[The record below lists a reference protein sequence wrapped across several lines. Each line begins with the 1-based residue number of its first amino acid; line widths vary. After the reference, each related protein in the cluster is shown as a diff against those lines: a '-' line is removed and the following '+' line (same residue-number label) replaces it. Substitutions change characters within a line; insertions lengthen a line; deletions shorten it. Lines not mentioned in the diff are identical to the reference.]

1 MTRFAPLKA
10 RERGRPDISLT
21 PRVRFPSEVTS
32 RRAAGGL
39 RSPGGFGVAREMAP
53 PADPHVKAL
62 QPFLQ
67 RAEELKGA
75 DPKVAYYC
83 RVFAMEEGLKVS
95 GKSGELVSLLGSL
108 METLERTKPD
118 AGLVS
123 PEEDSAYCENF
134 ALRIFAK
141 ADALDRSGGSARTAA
156 KTAKMLY
163 VASVFFE
170 ILNQFPGA
178 VDEDT
183 LAKQRYAAWRAG
195 ELSACAREGKA
206 PPPPPSAGKPGT
218 PDGSADGNAAGSN
231 VDDAPASVDRAF
243 PPPGVAGAFP
253 SPGSETAPP
262 PPAAYTP
269 PSAPPAMPRHLLS
282 STEPRATPSPPVAL
296 PPLNYAEGI
305 GLASVAEA
313 QKHAKFAVSALGFE
327 DVPTAIEN
335 LRKALALLTG
345 RLAVDERD

>member
-1 MTRFAPLKA
+1 MT
-10 RERGRPDISLT
+10 
-21 PRVRFPSEVTS
+21 
-32 RRAAGGL
+32 
-39 RSPGGFGVAREMAP
+39 P

-95 GKSGELVSLLGSL
+95 DKSGEMIATLGSL

-123 PEEDSAYCENF
+123 PEEDCAYCENF

-141 ADALDRSGGSARTAA
+141 ADALDRGGGAGRPKTA

-170 ILNQFPGA
+170 ILHQFPNA
-178 VDEDT
+178 PDEDT

-195 ELSACAREGKA
+195 ELSACAREGKI
-206 PPPPPSAGKPGT
+206 PPPPPGEAET
-218 PDGSADGNAAGSN
+218 PDVSETDPSKTRAAEGDAVGCRLEGDADG
-231 VDDAPASVDRAF
+231 VDAP
-243 PPPGVAGAFP
+243 
-253 SPGSETAPP
+253 PP

-269 PSAPPAMPRHLLS
+269 PSAPPALPDVSEMEARPRARGDADAREVTRVGTS
-282 STEPRATPSPPVAL
+282 FAIAATPSPPARL
-296 PPLNYAEGI
+296 PPVNYAEGI
-305 GLASVAEA
+305 GVASVAEA

-345 RLAVDERD
+345 RLAADGSD

>member
-1 MTRFAPLKA
+1 
-10 RERGRPDISLT
+10 
-21 PRVRFPSEVTS
+21 
-32 RRAAGGL
+32 
-39 RSPGGFGVAREMAP
+39 MAP

-95 GKSGELVSLLGSL
+95 DKSGEMIATLGSL

-123 PEEDSAYCENF
+123 PEEDCAYCENF

-141 ADALDRSGGSARTAA
+141 ADALDRGGGAGRTKTA

-170 ILNQFPGA
+170 ILHQFPNA
-178 VDEDT
+178 PDEDT

-195 ELSACAREGKA
+195 ELSACAREGKT
-206 PPPPPSAGKPGT
+206 PPPPPGEAET
-218 PDGSADGNAAGSN
+218 PDVSETGAWTRAAIGGDAVSSRLEENADG
-231 VDDAPASVDRAF
+231 VDTP
-243 PPPGVAGAFP
+243 
-253 SPGSETAPP
+253 PP

-269 PSAPPAMPRHLLS
+269 PSAPPALPDHLPS
-282 STEPRATPSPPVAL
+282 GRSGPSGSGEARPCARGDADAREVTRVGTSFANAATPSPPARL
-296 PPLNYAEGI
+296 PPVNYAEGI
-305 GLASVAEA
+305 GVASVAEA

-345 RLAVDERD
+345 RLAADGSD

>member
-1 MTRFAPLKA
+1 
-10 RERGRPDISLT
+10 
-21 PRVRFPSEVTS
+21 
-32 RRAAGGL
+32 
-39 RSPGGFGVAREMAP
+39 MAL

-95 GKSGELVSLLGSL
+95 GKSNELVSVLGSL

-141 ADALDRSGGSARTAA
+141 ADALDRRDGSERTAA

-170 ILNQFPGA
+170 ILHQFPGA

-195 ELSACAREGKA
+195 ELSACAREGKT
-206 PPPPPSAGKPGT
+206 PPPPPSAGKPSDAGHLSDET
-218 PDGSADGNAAGSN
+218 PESSEDGNAAGSN
-231 VDDAPASVDRAF
+231 VANFAPASVGGA
-243 PPPGVAGAFP
+243 PPGVGFIHP
-253 SPGSETAPP
+253 SPGLEAAPP

-269 PSAPPAMPRHLLS
+269 PSAPPAMQHHLLS
-282 STEPRATPSPPVAL
+282 GSDARMGKQSPPYGAVFKPRATPSPPAAL
-296 PPLNYAEGI
+296 PPVNYAEGI
-305 GLASVAEA
+305 GVASVAEA

-335 LRKALALLTG
+335 LQKALALLTG
-345 RLAVDERD
+345 RLAVDGCD

>member
-1 MTRFAPLKA
+1 
-10 RERGRPDISLT
+10 
-21 PRVRFPSEVTS
+21 
-32 RRAAGGL
+32 
-39 RSPGGFGVAREMAP
+39 MAP

-95 GKSGELVSLLGSL
+95 DKSGEMIATLGSL

-123 PEEDSAYCENF
+123 PEEDCAYCENF

-141 ADALDRSGGSARTAA
+141 ADALDRGGGAGRPKTA

-170 ILNQFPGA
+170 ILHQFPNA
-178 VDEDT
+178 PDEDT

-195 ELSACAREGKA
+195 ELSACAREGKT
-206 PPPPPSAGKPGT
+206 PPPPPGEAET
-218 PDGSADGNAAGSN
+218 PDVSETDAAIGGDAVSSRLEENADG
-231 VDDAPASVDRAF
+231 VDAP
-243 PPPGVAGAFP
+243 
-253 SPGSETAPP
+253 PP

-269 PSAPPAMPRHLLS
+269 PSAPPALPDVSEMEARNPKPRGDADAREVTRVGTHS
-282 STEPRATPSPPVAL
+282 FANAATPSPPARL
-296 PPLNYAEGI
+296 PPVNYAEGI
-305 GLASVAEA
+305 GVASVAEA
-313 QKHAKFAVSALGFE
+313 QKHAKFAVSALAHE

-345 RLAVDERD
+345 RLAADGSD

>member
-1 MTRFAPLKA
+1 
-10 RERGRPDISLT
+10 
-21 PRVRFPSEVTS
+21 
-32 RRAAGGL
+32 
-39 RSPGGFGVAREMAP
+39 MAL

-95 GKSGELVSLLGSL
+95 GKSTELVSVLGSL

-141 ADALDRSGGSARTAA
+141 ADALDRRDGSGSERTAA

-170 ILNQFPGA
+170 ICHQFPGA

-195 ELSACAREGKA
+195 ELSACAREGKT
-206 PPPPPSAGKPGT
+206 PPPPPSAGKPSDAGHLSDEM
-218 PDGSADGNAAGSN
+218 PESSADGNAAGSN
-231 VDDAPASVDRAF
+231 VDDAPALTFVGGA
-243 PPPGVAGAFP
+243 PPGVAGAFP
-253 SPGSETAPP
+253 SPGLEASPP

-269 PSAPPAMPRHLLS
+269 PSAPPAMPNHLLS
-282 STEPRATPSPPVAL
+282 GSDALGAVSKPRATPPPPPAPPPV
-296 PPLNYAEGI
+296 NYAEGI
-305 GLASVAEA
+305 CVASVAEA

-335 LRKALALLTG
+335 LQKALALLTG
-345 RLAVDERD
+345 RLAVDGCD

>member
-1 MTRFAPLKA
+1 M
-10 RERGRPDISLT
+10 
-21 PRVRFPSEVTS
+21 
-32 RRAAGGL
+32 
-39 RSPGGFGVAREMAP
+39 SPP
-53 PADPHVKAL
+53 PDPHVKAL

-95 GKSGELVSLLGSL
+95 DKSGEMIATLGSL

-123 PEEDSAYCENF
+123 PEEDCAYCENF

-141 ADALDRSGGSARTAA
+141 ADALDRGGGAGRTKTA

-170 ILNQFPGA
+170 ILHQFPNA
-178 VDEDT
+178 PDEDT

-195 ELSACAREGKA
+195 ELSACAREGKT
-206 PPPPPSAGKPGT
+206 PPPPPGEAET
-218 PDGSADGNAAGSN
+218 PDVSETGAWTRAAIGGDAVSSRLEENADG
-231 VDDAPASVDRAF
+231 VDTP
-243 PPPGVAGAFP
+243 
-253 SPGSETAPP
+253 PP

-269 PSAPPAMPRHLLS
+269 PSAPPALPDHLS
-282 STEPRATPSPPVAL
+282 SKSGEARPRARGDADAREVTRFGTSFANAATPSPPARL
-296 PPLNYAEGI
+296 PPVNYAEGI
-305 GLASVAEA
+305 GVASVAEA

-345 RLAVDERD
+345 RLAADGSD

>member
-1 MTRFAPLKA
+1 M
-10 RERGRPDISLT
+10 
-21 PRVRFPSEVTS
+21 TS
-32 RRAAGGL
+32 RRAAGEL
-39 RSPGGFGVAREMAP
+39 RSLGGSVPREMAP
-53 PADPHVKAL
+53 PVDPHVKAL

-95 GKSGELVSLLGSL
+95 NKSSELIALLGTL
-108 METLERTKPD
+108 METLERTKPN

-123 PEEDSAYCENF
+123 PEDDGAYCENF

-141 ADALDRSGGSARTAA
+141 ADALDRSGEARQPAA

-170 ILNQFPGA
+170 ILHQFPGA
-178 VDEDT
+178 ADEDT

-195 ELSACAREGKA
+195 ELSACAREGRI
-206 PPPPPSAGKPGT
+206 PPPPPSATKPET
-218 PDGSADGNAAGSN
+218 PERAAGGEDARVDDDARVAPARVDGSEAN
-231 VDDAPASVDRAF
+231 VDGSEARSAFDF
-243 PPPGVAGAFP
+243 PPV
-253 SPGSETAPP
+253 
-262 PPAAYTP
+262 PAAYTP
-269 PSAPPAMPRHLLS
+269 PSAPPAPPRHAVVGS
-282 STEPRATPSPPVAL
+282 GPPYARKGEEENAGADASRAAPSPPARL
-296 PPLNYAEGI
+296 PPVTYAEGI
-305 GLASVAEA
+305 GVASVAEA

-335 LRKALALLTG
+335 LQKALALLTG
-345 RLAVDERD
+345 RLAVDGSD

>member
-1 MTRFAPLKA
+1 
-10 RERGRPDISLT
+10 
-21 PRVRFPSEVTS
+21 
-32 RRAAGGL
+32 
-39 RSPGGFGVAREMAP
+39 MAP

-95 GKSGELVSLLGSL
+95 DKSGEMIATLGSL

-123 PEEDSAYCENF
+123 PEEDCAYCENF

-141 ADALDRSGGSARTAA
+141 ADALDRGGGAGRPKTA

-170 ILNQFPGA
+170 ILHQFPNA
-178 VDEDT
+178 PDEDT

-195 ELSACAREGKA
+195 ELSACAREGKT
-206 PPPPPSAGKPGT
+206 PPPPPGEAET
-218 PDGSADGNAAGSN
+218 PDVSETEARTRAEIGGDAVSSRLEENADTQEN
-231 VDDAPASVDRAF
+231 VDTP
-243 PPPGVAGAFP
+243 
-253 SPGSETAPP
+253 PP

-269 PSAPPAMPRHLLS
+269 PSAPPALPDVSEMEARNPKPRGDADAREVTRVGTS
-282 STEPRATPSPPVAL
+282 FANAATPSPPARL
-296 PPLNYAEGI
+296 PPVNYAEGI
-305 GLASVAEA
+305 GVASVAEA

-345 RLAVDERD
+345 RLAADGSD

>member
-1 MTRFAPLKA
+1 
-10 RERGRPDISLT
+10 
-21 PRVRFPSEVTS
+21 
-32 RRAAGGL
+32 
-39 RSPGGFGVAREMAP
+39 MAP
-53 PADPHVKAL
+53 PADPHVKGL

-95 GKSGELVSLLGSL
+95 DKSGEMIATLGSL

-123 PEEDSAYCENF
+123 PEEDCAYCENF

-141 ADALDRSGGSARTAA
+141 ADALDRGGGAGRTKTA

-170 ILNQFPGA
+170 ILHQFPNA
-178 VDEDT
+178 PDEDT

-195 ELSACAREGKA
+195 ELSACAREGKT
-206 PPPPPSAGKPGT
+206 PPSPPGEAET
-218 PDGSADGNAAGSN
+218 PDVSETEGWTRAAIGGDAVSSRLEENADG
-231 VDDAPASVDRAF
+231 VDTP
-243 PPPGVAGAFP
+243 
-253 SPGSETAPP
+253 PP

-269 PSAPPAMPRHLLS
+269 PSAPPALPDVSEMEARPRARGDADAREVTRVGTS
-282 STEPRATPSPPVAL
+282 FANAATPSPPARL
-296 PPLNYAEGI
+296 PPVNYAEGI
-305 GLASVAEA
+305 GVASVAEA

-345 RLAVDERD
+345 RLAADGSD

>member
-1 MTRFAPLKA
+1 MFQ
-10 RERGRPDISLT
+10 GRPAYS
-21 PRVRFPSEVTS
+21 P
-32 RRAAGGL
+32 AAGGL
-39 RSPGGFGVAREMAP
+39 RSLGGSAPREMAP
-53 PADPHVKAL
+53 PADPHVKGL

-95 GKSGELVSLLGSL
+95 DKSGEMIATLGSL

-123 PEEDSAYCENF
+123 PEEDCAYCENF

-141 ADALDRSGGSARTAA
+141 ADALDRGGGAGRTKTA
-156 KTAKMLY
+156 KTAKILY

-170 ILNQFPGA
+170 ILHQFPNA
-178 VDEDT
+178 PDEDT

-195 ELSACAREGKA
+195 ELSACAREGKT
-206 PPPPPSAGKPGT
+206 PPPPPGEAET
-218 PDGSADGNAAGSN
+218 PDVSETEGWTRAAIGGDAVSSRLEENADG
-231 VDDAPASVDRAF
+231 VDTP
-243 PPPGVAGAFP
+243 
-253 SPGSETAPP
+253 PP

-269 PSAPPAMPRHLLS
+269 PSAPPALPDVSEMEARPRARGDADAREVTRVGTS
-282 STEPRATPSPPVAL
+282 FANAATPSPPARL
-296 PPLNYAEGI
+296 PPVNYAEGI
-305 GLASVAEA
+305 GVASVAEA

-345 RLAVDERD
+345 RLAADGSD

>member
-1 MTRFAPLKA
+1 M
-10 RERGRPDISLT
+10 
-21 PRVRFPSEVTS
+21 
-32 RRAAGGL
+32 
-39 RSPGGFGVAREMAP
+39 SPP
-53 PADPHVKAL
+53 PDPHVKAL

-95 GKSGELVSLLGSL
+95 NKSGELTALLGSL

-141 ADALDRSGGSARTAA
+141 ADALDRSGEARHPAA

-178 VDEDT
+178 EDQDT

-195 ELSACAREGKA
+195 ELSACAREGKT
-206 PPPPPSAGKPGT
+206 PPPPPSATKPETPQETVFAAAGGDDADVDAEGT
-218 PDGSADGNAAGSN
+218 AEVEPAPAFVRRPEAGSAF
-231 VDDAPASVDRAF
+231 DAP
-243 PPPGVAGAFP
+243 PL
-253 SPGSETAPP
+253 
-262 PPAAYTP
+262 PAAYTP
-269 PSAPPAMPRHLLS
+269 PSAPPAPPRHVGS
-282 STEPRATPSPPVAL
+282 GSGPPGARKQKGADESAVANAATPSPPARL
-296 PPLNYAEGI
+296 PPVTYAENI
-305 GLASVAEA
+305 CISSVAEA

-335 LRKALALLTG
+335 LQRALALLTG
-345 RLAVDERD
+345 RLAVDGSD

>member
-1 MTRFAPLKA
+1 M
-10 RERGRPDISLT
+10 
-21 PRVRFPSEVTS
+21 
-32 RRAAGGL
+32 
-39 RSPGGFGVAREMAP
+39 SPP
-53 PADPHVKAL
+53 PDPHVKAL

-95 GKSGELVSLLGSL
+95 NKSGELTALLGSL

-141 ADALDRSGGSARTAA
+141 ADALDRGGGAGRAKTA

-170 ILNQFPGA
+170 ILHQFPNA
-178 VDEDT
+178 PDEDT

-195 ELSACAREGKA
+195 ELSACAREGKT
-206 PPPPPSAGKPGT
+206 PPPPPGEAET
-218 PDGSADGNAAGSN
+218 PDVSETGAWTRAAIGGDAVSSRLEENADG
-231 VDDAPASVDRAF
+231 VDTP
-243 PPPGVAGAFP
+243 
-253 SPGSETAPP
+253 PP

-269 PSAPPAMPRHLLS
+269 PSAPPALPDVSEMEARPRARGDADAREVTRVGTS
-282 STEPRATPSPPVAL
+282 FANAATPSPPARL
-296 PPLNYAEGI
+296 PPVNYAEGI
-305 GLASVAEA
+305 GVASVAEA

-345 RLAVDERD
+345 RLAADGSD

>member
-1 MTRFAPLKA
+1 MT
-10 RERGRPDISLT
+10 
-21 PRVRFPSEVTS
+21 
-32 RRAAGGL
+32 
-39 RSPGGFGVAREMAP
+39 P

-62 QPFLQ
+62 QPLLQ

-95 GKSGELVSLLGSL
+95 DKSGEMIATLGSL

-118 AGLVS
+118 AGLIS
-123 PEEDSAYCENF
+123 PEEDCAYCENF

-141 ADALDRSGGSARTAA
+141 ADALDRGGTTAAAGRAKTA

-170 ILNQFPGA
+170 ILHQFPNA
-178 VDEDT
+178 PDEDT

-195 ELSACAREGKA
+195 ELSACAREGKT
-206 PPPPPSAGKPGT
+206 PPPPPGEAERSDVSETEARTRAAGG
-218 PDGSADGNAAGSN
+218 DAVSSGGDLEGDADG
-231 VDDAPASVDRAF
+231 VEMP
-243 PPPGVAGAFP
+243 
-253 SPGSETAPP
+253 TPP

-269 PSAPPAMPRHLLS
+269 PSAPPALPDHLS
-282 STEPRATPSPPVAL
+282 SKSGEARPRARGDADAREVTRFGTSFANAATPSPPARL
-296 PPLNYAEGI
+296 PPVNYAEGI
-305 GLASVAEA
+305 GVASVAEA

-345 RLAVDERD
+345 RLAADGSD

>member
-1 MTRFAPLKA
+1 
-10 RERGRPDISLT
+10 
-21 PRVRFPSEVTS
+21 
-32 RRAAGGL
+32 
-39 RSPGGFGVAREMAP
+39 MAL

-95 GKSGELVSLLGSL
+95 GKSNELVSVLGSL

-141 ADALDRSGGSARTAA
+141 ADALDRRDGSERTAA

-170 ILNQFPGA
+170 ILHQFPGA

-195 ELSACAREGKA
+195 ELSACAREGKT
-206 PPPPPSAGKPGT
+206 PPPPPSAEKPSDAGHLSDEM
-218 PDGSADGNAAGSN
+218 PESSADGNAAGSN
-231 VDDAPASVDRAF
+231 VNEPLPASTFVGGA
-243 PPPGVAGAFP
+243 PPGVGFINP
-253 SPGSETAPP
+253 SPGLEPAPP

-269 PSAPPAMPRHLLS
+269 PSAPPAMPNHLLS
-282 STEPRATPSPPVAL
+282 GSDAPGAGSKPRATPSPPAAL
-296 PPLNYAEGI
+296 PPVNYAEGI
-305 GLASVAEA
+305 GVASVAEA

-335 LRKALALLTG
+335 LQKALALLTG
-345 RLAVDERD
+345 RLAVDGRD

>member
-1 MTRFAPLKA
+1 
-10 RERGRPDISLT
+10 
-21 PRVRFPSEVTS
+21 
-32 RRAAGGL
+32 
-39 RSPGGFGVAREMAP
+39 MAP

-95 GKSGELVSLLGSL
+95 DKSGEMIATLGSL

-123 PEEDSAYCENF
+123 LEEDCAYCENF

-141 ADALDRSGGSARTAA
+141 ADALDRGGGAGRPKTA

-170 ILNQFPGA
+170 ILHQFPNA
-178 VDEDT
+178 PDEDT

-195 ELSACAREGKA
+195 ELSACAREGKT
-206 PPPPPSAGKPGT
+206 PPPPPGEAET
-218 PDGSADGNAAGSN
+218 PDVSETEARTRAANGGDAGSSRLEENADG
-231 VDDAPASVDRAF
+231 VDTP
-243 PPPGVAGAFP
+243 
-253 SPGSETAPP
+253 PP

-269 PSAPPAMPRHLLS
+269 PSAPPAMPNHLLS
-282 STEPRATPSPPVAL
+282 GSDAPGAVSKPRATPSPPAAL
-296 PPLNYAEGI
+296 PPVNYAEGI
-305 GLASVAEA
+305 GVASVALDAE
-313 QKHAKFAVSALGFE
+313 QCSKPL
-327 DVPTAIEN
+327 
-335 LRKALALLTG
+335 
-345 RLAVDERD
+345 

>member
-1 MTRFAPLKA
+1 MF
-10 RERGRPDISLT
+10 RGRPAYS
-21 PRVRFPSEVTS
+21 P
-32 RRAAGGL
+32 AAGGL
-39 RSPGGFGVAREMAP
+39 RSLGGSAPREMAP

-95 GKSGELVSLLGSL
+95 DKTGEMIATLGSL

-118 AGLVS
+118 AGLIS
-123 PEEDSAYCENF
+123 PEEDCAYCENF

-141 ADALDRSGGSARTAA
+141 ADALDRGGGAGRAKTA

-170 ILNQFPGA
+170 ILHQFPNA
-178 VDEDT
+178 PDEDT

-195 ELSACAREGKA
+195 ELSACAREGKT
-206 PPPPPSAGKPGT
+206 PPPPPGEAETSDVSETEARTRAAGGEAVSSGLEG
-218 PDGSADGNAAGSN
+218 DADGIEM
-231 VDDAPASVDRAF
+231 P
-243 PPPGVAGAFP
+243 
-253 SPGSETAPP
+253 TPP

-269 PSAPPAMPRHLLS
+269 PSAPPALPDHFPSGSSGSGEARPRARGDADAREVTRVGTS
-282 STEPRATPSPPVAL
+282 FANAATPSPPARL
-296 PPLNYAEGI
+296 PPVNYAEGI
-305 GLASVAEA
+305 GVASVAEA

-345 RLAVDERD
+345 RLVADGSD

>member
-1 MTRFAPLKA
+1 MF
-10 RERGRPDISLT
+10 RGRPAYS
-21 PRVRFPSEVTS
+21 P
-32 RRAAGGL
+32 AAGGL
-39 RSPGGFGVAREMAP
+39 RSLGGSAPREMTP
-53 PADPHVKAL
+53 SADPHVKAL

-95 GKSGELVSLLGSL
+95 DKSGEMIATLGSL

-118 AGLVS
+118 AGLIS
-123 PEEDSAYCENF
+123 PEEDCAYCENF

-141 ADALDRSGGSARTAA
+141 ADALDRGGTTAAAGRAKTA

-170 ILNQFPGA
+170 ILHQFPNA
-178 VDEDT
+178 PDEDT

-195 ELSACAREGKA
+195 ELSACAREGKTPA
-206 PPPPPSAGKPGT
+206 PPPGEAERSDVSETEARTRAAGG
-218 PDGSADGNAAGSN
+218 DAVSSGGDLEGDADG
-231 VDDAPASVDRAF
+231 VEMP
-243 PPPGVAGAFP
+243 
-253 SPGSETAPP
+253 TPP

-282 STEPRATPSPPVAL
+282 STEPRATPSPPAAL

-345 RLAVDERD
+345 RLAADGSD

>member
-1 MTRFAPLKA
+1 M
-10 RERGRPDISLT
+10 
-21 PRVRFPSEVTS
+21 
-32 RRAAGGL
+32 
-39 RSPGGFGVAREMAP
+39 SPP
-53 PADPHVKAL
+53 PDPHVKAL

-95 GKSGELVSLLGSL
+95 NKSGELTALLGSL

-118 AGLVS
+118 AGLIS
-123 PEEDSAYCENF
+123 PEEDCAYCENF

-141 ADALDRSGGSARTAA
+141 ADALDRGGGAGRTKTA

-170 ILNQFPGA
+170 ILHQFPNA
-178 VDEDT
+178 PDEDT

-195 ELSACAREGKA
+195 ELSACAREGKT
-206 PPPPPSAGKPGT
+206 PPPPPGEAET
-218 PDGSADGNAAGSN
+218 PDVSETEGWTRAAIGGDAVSSRLEENADG
-231 VDDAPASVDRAF
+231 VD
-243 PPPGVAGAFP
+243 
-253 SPGSETAPP
+253 TPP

-269 PSAPPAMPRHLLS
+269 PSAPPALPDVSEMEARPRARGDADAREVTRVGTS
-282 STEPRATPSPPVAL
+282 FANAATPSPPARL
-296 PPLNYAEGI
+296 PPVTYAENI
-305 GLASVAEA
+305 CISSVAEA

-335 LRKALALLTG
+335 LQRALALLTG
-345 RLAVDERD
+345 RLAVDGSD